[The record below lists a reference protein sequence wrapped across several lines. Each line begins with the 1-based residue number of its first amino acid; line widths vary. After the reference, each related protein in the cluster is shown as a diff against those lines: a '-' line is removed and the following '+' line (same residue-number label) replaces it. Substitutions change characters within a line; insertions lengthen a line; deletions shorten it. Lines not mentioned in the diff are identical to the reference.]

1 MRIVDGVDLEISLQ
15 ALKKLDEEKN
25 VDKQENKFY
34 NSIFAVGNTVS
45 VYISGCP
52 ALILCNVTV
61 KQPTESVFG
70 DLRELVNKGE
80 TESLT
85 LKLNFINDQSGF
97 SGSSILKM
105 GF

>member
-1 MRIVDGVDLEISLQ
+1 MRIVQGVDLEISLQ
-15 ALKKLDEEKN
+15 ALQKLDQEKN
-25 VDKQENKFY
+25 VDKQESNFY
-34 NSIFAVGNTVS
+34 HRLFAVGNTVS

-61 KQPTESVFG
+61 KQPTEFVWKE
-70 DLRELVNKGE
+70 LQELVTQGE
-80 TESLT
+80 TESLC
-85 LKLNFINDQSGF
+85 LKLDFINDQSGF